1 VNSSAYKSIFSTF
14 HPVLIFA
21 YLLISIIS
29 CFAFM
34 HPIYIL
40 ISFICLSSINIMLK
54 GIRAFLSVLRMYIIL
69 VVVITAINALFVS
82 TGNTII
88 FFLGT
93 KTVTLEACI
102 YGLCSGLMLCNA
114 LICFSNWNEL
124 LCKEKFLY
132 LFASVVPTISMLIS
146 MILSFVPK
154 FIAKGRM
161 IYDSQLALVGLQ
173 NMNAKTKTKLAIR
186 TTNVLAGLSMEDSIE
201 TAAAMKAK
209 GYGASKKRSSYE
221 RYAWKFADTLLAC
234 VLLVLLVLNLAFA
247 IPDVANFS
255 FYPSVSSVPFSFGYI
270 FYALIL
276 LLPLLVEGGVALC
289 RKL

>member
-1 VNSSAYKSIFSTF
+1 MNSAAYKSIFSTF

-34 HPIYIL
+34 HPVYIL
-40 ISFICLSSINIMLK
+40 ISFICLSAINIMLK
-54 GIRAFLSVLRMYIIL
+54 GIQAFASALRMYAIL
-69 VVVITAINALFVS
+69 IVVIAAINALFVS

-88 FFLGT
+88 FYIGT
-93 KTVTLEACI
+93 KTITFEACI
-102 YGLCSGLMLCNA
+102 YGLCSGLMLCSA

-124 LCKEKFLY
+124 LSKEKFLY
-132 LFASVVPTISMLIS
+132 LFASVVPTISMLVS

-161 IYDSQLALVGLQ
+161 IYDSQLAFIGSQ

-186 TTNVLAGLSMEDSIE
+186 TTNVLAGLSLEDSIE

-209 GYGASKKRSSYE
+209 GYSASKKRSSYE
-221 RYAWKFADTLLAC
+221 RYAWKFADTLLTC
-234 VLLVLLVLNLAFA
+234 MLFVLLALSLIFV
-247 IPDVANFS
+247 IPNVTNFS
-255 FYPSVSSVPFSFGYI
+255 FYPSISSISFSIGYF
-270 FYALIL
+270 FYALVL
-276 LLPLLVEGGVALC
+276 LLPLLVEGGVVLC